1 MKNMNNDTME
11 SGGDNGELVLQTV
24 KLVLLA
30 LQEAKAITIDWA
42 SIGDNGVYARI
53 LGTNGTILHEF
64 QGWGRL
70 TYMVDRCLENT
81 RSPELIS
88 VIMALPAAYLA
99 YLWARSAVLWLHQK
113 YNGNQE

>member
-1 MKNMNNDTME
+1 MK
-11 SGGDNGELVLQTV
+11 LF
-24 KLVLLA
+24 LLA

-53 LGTNGTILHEF
+53 LGANGTILHEF

>member
-1 MKNMNNDTME
+1 MKNMNNDTIE

-53 LGTNGTILHEF
+53 LGANGTILHEF

>member
-88 VIMALPAAYLA
+88 VIMTCQHIFGSDQLFSGCIK
-99 YLWARSAVLWLHQK
+99 SAMGTRNEKL
-113 YNGNQE
+113 